1 MVAHPSSE
9 DRLKALLKG
18 NGNTNNNKSSTPQQ
32 NYTEVNIGGH
42 ISPVANIKVVG
53 VGGAG
58 NNAVNRMIDAGV
70 EGIEF
75 IAINTDAQALFTSKA
90 PTRINIGRATTRGLG
105 AGANPEIGKKS
116 AEESSEE
123 IKNALAGADMVFVTC
138 GLGGGTGT
146 GAAPVVAEQAKSIG
160 ALVVGVVTKPFA
172 FEGQRRGTVA
182 YEGFNNLRDKVDTL
196 ITIPNDKI
204 LTIIDKK
211 TPLMEAF
218 SVADEIL
225 TQGVQGVS
233 DLITRPGL
241 INVDFADVRSVME
254 NAGSALMGIGYGS
267 GENRAIDAARAAIES
282 PLLEL
287 SINGA
292 KGLLLNITGGTDLSM
307 FEVDEASR
315 MITESCDPDANII
328 FGTSIDEAY
337 TGEIKIT
344 VIATGF
350 SEETHAQL
358 ASNSRGFGQ
367 SRIFGNSSAAQNTPE
382 PSTTP
387 SLFRNNHNQNTHGSQ
402 NPHTRPTASHSPNH
416 FASQQNH
423 TNQQNTNQNSNNTQS
438 DVEIPAFLRNRMK

>member
-1 MVAHPSSE
+1 MALNNSE
-9 DRLKALLKG
+9 DRLKALLK
-18 NGNTNNNKSSTPQQ
+18 NSINPPAPQKNTHSVH
-32 NYTEVNIGGH
+32 TEINMSG
-42 ISPVANIKVVG
+42 ISPVANIKVIG

-58 NNAVNRMIDAGV
+58 NNAVNRMIESGI

-90 PTRINIGRATTRGLG
+90 KTKINIGRATTRGLG
-105 AGANPEIGKKS
+105 AGANPDVGKKA

-146 GAAPVVAEQAKSIG
+146 GAAPVVAELAKSLG
-160 ALVVGVVTKPFA
+160 ALVVGVVTKPFT
-172 FEGQRRGTVA
+172 FEGQRRTTQA
-182 YEGFNNLRDKVDTL
+182 YEGFNHLREKVDTL
-196 ITIPNDKI
+196 ITIPNDRI
-204 LTIIDKK
+204 LNIIDKK

-233 DLITRPGL
+233 DLITHPGL
-241 INVDFADVRSVME
+241 INVDFADVCSVMQD
-254 NAGSALMGIGYGS
+254 AGSALMGIGYGS

-292 KGLLLNITGGTDLSM
+292 KGLLLNITGGNDLSM

-315 MITESCDPDANII
+315 MITESCDPNANII

-350 SEETHAQL
+350 SEETNL
-358 ASNSRGFGQ
+358 NTTGRSNFNTKNN
-367 SRIFGNSSAAQNTPE
+367 FQNTTNKVT
-382 PSTTP
+382 TTP
-387 SLFRNNHNQNTHGSQ
+387 DVTQPSIFRNNTNNPTVNNPVSHNNYTVNNNYSQPNPQPIQQPINPNTVNQN
-402 NPHTRPTASHSPNH
+402 
-416 FASQQNH
+416 
-423 TNQQNTNQNSNNTQS
+423 
-438 DVEIPAFLRNRMK
+438 DVEIPAFLRNRIGR